1 MAELVKPWNDG
12 GSLSVASVGDGD
24 GSAVF
29 SSDAYEGIDRTQIV
43 VFRDGGKSVAVERT
57 VRQEGTRQPIGL
69 AGGGIFRLANGG
81 RFGVLKE
88 GGVEPPTPPTPVETY
103 TRLSYLESTGAQY
116 INTGYVVQ
124 EDDIIEMQYTKPERT
139 TVAEY
144 FFGASDSNGSL
155 WAYVNSNSIYPRF
168 GSNTQ
173 PTLSSTRWKNIL
185 SIQRGSVNI
194 DGTTGTLALDGMPRV
209 PLFVFARNN
218 NGTASGFATIKSTGC
233 TITKTSGE
241 VVMKLRPC
249 MRNADGVVGMLDVVS
264 GQFFENLGSAPF
276 SYGGAAHTPAGYEIL
291 DYLDFKND
299 KVFDTGFYSN
309 ETTSVEVLFRRT
321 DTASAEYLFGV
332 TSTSNSRFTAYLTS
346 SGYWRHGAAYASIT
360 IKDKLLHYGN
370 VTPKKTFVDNT
381 SKTFTVAAYTSPFTI
396 PVGGYKPATGVAT
409 ADYQGHIYYFRMWH
423 GDEVVVDLIPCK
435 RLSDGVE
442 GFWDCV
448 TQTFIESL

>member
-1 MAELVKPWNDG
+1 MELKKQWNNG
-12 GSLSVASVGDGD
+12 GSLTATYEGSGD

-29 SSDAYEGIDRTQIV
+29 SSDTNEGIDREMTV
-43 VFRDGGKSVAVERT
+43 AFKGGDVSVEKI
-57 VRQEGTRQPIGL
+57 VRQEGLRQPFGL
-69 AGGGIFRLANGG
+69 NGGGVFRIVGGG
-81 RFGVLKE
+81 RYGVLKE
-88 GGVEPPTPPTPVETY
+88 GGVEPPVMETY
-103 TRLSYLESTGAQY
+103 TRLTYLETNGEQY

-124 EDDIIEMQYTKPERT
+124 EDDVIEMQYTKPERT
-139 TVAEY
+139 SAEEY
-144 FFGASDSNGSL
+144 FFGASDSNGNL

-168 GSNTQ
+168 GSDAQ

-185 SIQRGSVNI
+185 TVQRGSVNI
-194 DGTTGTLALDGMPRV
+194 DGTTGTLKLDGMPQV
-209 PLFVFARNN
+209 PLYIFARNN
-218 NGTASGFATIKSTGC
+218 NGKAYGFATIKSTGC

-249 MRNADGVVGMLDVVS
+249 KRDADGAVGMLDVVS
-264 GQFFENLGSAPF
+264 GRFCENLGTEPF
-276 SYGGAAHTPAGYEIL
+276 LYAGGARITDGYEIM

-346 SGYWRHGAAYASIT
+346 SGYWRHGAQYASIT
-360 IKDKLLHYGN
+360 IKDELLHYGS

-381 SKTFTVAAYTSPFTI
+381 SKTFTLAAYTSPFTI

-409 ADYQGHIYYFRMWH
+409 ADYQGHLYYFRMWH
-423 GDEVVVDLIPCK
+423 GDEVVVDYMPCK

-448 TQTFIESL
+448 TQTFVESL

>member
-1 MAELVKPWNDG
+1 MAKLVKPWNDG
-12 GSLSVASVGDGD
+12 GNLSVTYD
-24 GSAVF
+24 GSGAGEAVF
-29 SSDAYEGIDRTQIV
+29 TSEENTGAERTMKVSFIDASRNLIV
-43 VFRDGGKSVAVERT
+43 VRT
-57 VRQEGTRQPIGL
+57 VRQ
-69 AGGGIFRLANGG
+69 AGGG
-81 RFGVLKE
+81 VSE
-88 GGVEPPTPPTPVETY
+88 ETY
-103 TRLSYLESTGAQY
+103 TRLSYIECTGAQY

-124 EDDIIEMQYTKPERT
+124 EDDAIEMQYTKPVRT
-139 TVAEY
+139 TVTEY
-144 FFGASDSNGSL
+144 FFGASDSNGNL

-168 GSNTQ
+168 GSDAQ

-185 SIQRGSVNI
+185 TVQRGSVNI
-194 DGTTGTLALDGMPRV
+194 DGTTGTLSLDGMPQV
-209 PLFVFARNN
+209 PLYIFARNN
-218 NGTASGFATIKSTGC
+218 NGTAAGFATIKSTGV

-249 MRNADGVVGMLDVVS
+249 KRNVDGAIGMLDVVS
-264 GQFFENLGSAPF
+264 GRFCENLGTEPF
-276 SYGGAAHTPAGYEIL
+276 LYAGGARITDGYEIM

-332 TSTSNSRFTAYLTS
+332 TSTTDSRFTAYLTS

-360 IKDKLLHYGN
+360 IKDMLLHYGS
-370 VTPKKTFVDNT
+370 VTPTKTFVDNS

-423 GDEVVVDLIPCK
+423 GDEVVVDYMPCK

-448 TQTFIESL
+448 TQTFVESL

>member
-1 MAELVKPWNDG
+1 MAKLVKPWNDG
-12 GSLSVASVGDGD
+12 GNLSVTYD
-24 GSAVF
+24 GSGAGEAVF
-29 SSDAYEGIDRTQIV
+29 TSEENTGAERTMKVSFIDASRNLIV
-43 VFRDGGKSVAVERT
+43 VRT
-57 VRQEGTRQPIGL
+57 VRQ
-69 AGGGIFRLANGG
+69 AGGG
-81 RFGVLKE
+81 VSE
-88 GGVEPPTPPTPVETY
+88 ETY
-103 TRLSYLESTGAQY
+103 TRLSYIECTGAQY

-124 EDDIIEMQYTKPERT
+124 EDDAIEMQYTKPVRT
-139 TVAEY
+139 TVTEY
-144 FFGASDSNGSL
+144 FFGASDSNGNL

-168 GSNTQ
+168 GSDAQ
-173 PTLSSTRWKNIL
+173 PTLSSTRWRNIL
-185 SIQRGSVNI
+185 TVQRGSVNI
-194 DGTTGTLALDGMPRV
+194 DGTTGTLSLDGMPQV
-209 PLFVFARNN
+209 PLYIFARNN
-218 NGTASGFATIKSTGC
+218 NGTAAGFATIKSTGV

-249 MRNADGVVGMLDVVS
+249 KRNVDGAIGMLDVVS
-264 GQFFENLGSAPF
+264 GRFCENLGTEPF
-276 SYGGAAHTPAGYEIL
+276 LYAGGARITDGYEIM

-332 TSTSNSRFTAYLTS
+332 TSTTDSRFTAYLTS

-360 IKDKLLHYGN
+360 IKDMLLHYGS
-370 VTPKKTFVDNT
+370 VTPTKTFVDNS

-423 GDEVVVDLIPCK
+423 GDEVVVDYMPCK

-448 TQTFIESL
+448 TQTFVESL

>member
-1 MAELVKPWNDG
+1 MATLVKPWEDG
-12 GSLSVASVGDGD
+12 GSLSASYEGSGD

-29 SSDAYEGIDRTQIV
+29 SSDANEGIDREMTVTFKDTGNSI
-43 VFRDGGKSVAVERT
+43 SVERT
-57 VRQEGTRQPIGL
+57 VRQEGIRQRFITADGKVFCVL
-69 AGGGIFRLANGG
+69 DGG

-88 GGVEPPTPPTPVETY
+88 GGVEPPTPTETY
-103 TRLSYLESTGAQY
+103 TRLSYLETTGAQY

-124 EDDIIEMQYTKPERT
+124 EDDVIEMQYTKPERT
-139 TVAEY
+139 TVTEY
-144 FFGASDSNGSL
+144 FFGASDSNGNL

-168 GSNTQ
+168 GSDAQ

-185 SIQRGSVNI
+185 TVQRGSVNI
-194 DGTTGTLALDGMPRV
+194 DGTTGTLELDGMPQV
-209 PLFVFARNN
+209 PLYIFALNN
-218 NGTASGFATIKSTGC
+218 NGKAAGLATIKSTGC

-249 MRNADGVVGMLDVVS
+249 KRDADGAVGMLDVVS
-264 GQFFENLGSAPF
+264 GRFFENLGTEPF
-276 SYGGAAHTPAGYEIL
+276 LYAGGARITDGYEIM

-332 TSTSNSRFTAYLTS
+332 TSTSNSRFTAYLTQ

-360 IKDKLLHYGN
+360 INDKLLHYGS

-409 ADYQGHIYYFRMWH
+409 ADYQGHLYYFRMWH
-423 GDEVVVDLIPCK
+423 GDEVVVDYMPCK

-448 TQTFIESL
+448 NQTFVEPV

>member
-12 GSLSVASVGDGD
+12 GSLSVAYEGDGD

-29 SSDAYEGIDRTQIV
+29 SSDSYEGIDRTQIV
-43 VFRDGGKSVAVERT
+43 TFKGGGLAIERT
-57 VRQEGTRQPIGL
+57 VRQEGTRQPFGL
-69 AGGGIFRLANGG
+69 AGGGIFRLAGGG

-88 GGVEPPTPPTPVETY
+88 GGVVPPTPPTPVETY
-103 TRLSYLESTGAQY
+103 TRLTYLESTGAQY

-124 EDDIIEMQYTKPERT
+124 EDDIIEMQYTKPVRT
-139 TVAEY
+139 TVEEY
-144 FFGASDSNGSL
+144 MFGASDDNGRVF
-155 WAYVNSNSIYPRF
+155 AYISSNSIYPRF
-168 GSNTQ
+168 GGDSKAAF
-173 PTLSSTRWKNIL
+173 SSTRWKNVMTL
-185 SIQRGSVNI
+185 QKGSVDF
-194 DGTTGTLALDGMPRV
+194 DGTTGELGYVSLAQV
-209 PLFVFARNN
+209 PLYLFARNN
-218 NGTASGFATIKSTGC
+218 NGTAAGFSTIKSTGL

-241 VVMKLRPC
+241 LALKMRPC
-249 MRNADGVVGMLDVVS
+249 RRDSDGAIGMIDLVS
-264 GQFFENLGSAPF
+264 GRFCENLGTEEF
-276 SYGGAAHTPAGYEIL
+276 LYGGGARTPEGYEIL

-370 VTPKKTFVDNT
+370 VTPKNTFVDNT

-396 PVGGYKPATGVAT
+396 PVGGYKPASGVAT
-409 ADYQGHIYYFRMWH
+409 ADYQGHLYYFRMWH
-423 GDEVVVDLIPCK
+423 GDEVVVDYMPCK

-448 TQTFIESL
+448 TQTFVESL